1 MKTNILKLSL
11 LLITIMILFFNI
23 NYVQATETEEEFIEE
38 DIETMSEISEDELY
52 DSESTTEDFN
62 DGLPTTDYLGTSDI
76 SVSTVN
82 SISEMNLKINNI
94 LCIILISIGILLILF
109 AIAILIRLKK

>member
-1 MKTNILKLSL
+1 MKTNILKLAL

-23 NYVQATETEEEFIEE
+23 NYVQATETEEEIFEE

-76 SVSTVN
+76 SVSTIN

>member
-1 MKTNILKLSL
+1 MKTNILKLAL

-23 NYVQATETEEEFIEE
+23 NYVQATETEEEIFEE
-38 DIETMSEISEDELY
+38 DIETMSEISDDELY

-62 DGLPTTDYLGTSDI
+62 NRLPTTDYLGASDI
-76 SVSTVN
+76 SVSTIN

>member
-1 MKTNILKLSL
+1 MKTNILKLAL

-23 NYVQATETEEEFIEE
+23 NYVQATETEEEIFEE
-38 DIETMSEISEDELY
+38 DIETMSEISDDELY

-62 DGLPTTDYLGTSDI
+62 NRLPTTDYLGTSDI
-76 SVSTVN
+76 SVSTIN

>member
-1 MKTNILKLSL
+1 MKTNILKLAL

-23 NYVQATETEEEFIEE
+23 NYVQATETEEEIFEE

-52 DSESTTEDFN
+52 DSESTTADFN
-62 DGLPTTDYLGTSDI
+62 DELPTTDYLGTSDI